1 MDQPRWLIQQLLWHP
16 DKIGS
21 WRWARVASVLCK
33 LFNLRRLISHLT
45 NSNDCGNIRPKVLLT
60 VSPFR
65 LLLRPA
71 LHFHSRS
78 NLPASPLSTAFLPRA
93 KSRGTP
99 LLMLSPLST
108 AFTPI
113 RSLTPLST
121 VFTQN
126 IGGGVSRMLLRD
138 DRGVGLSLLASHW
151 LRVTSHGSKAI
162 TSFGINTCKSVSKQR
177 TLSPAQSTLTQNPRG
192 VGVTTW

>member
-1 MDQPRWLIQQLLWHP
+1 MRFSPRKFYLWQTMDQPRWLIQQLLWHT

-33 LFNLRRLISHLT
+33 LFNLQCLISHLT

-78 NLPASPLSTAFLPRA
+78 DLPA
-93 KSRGTP
+93 
-99 LLMLSPLST
+99 SPLST

-126 IGGGVSRMLLRD
+126 TGGGVSRMRLLPSAHVLSAGFACVAHLSEVD
-138 DRGVGLSLLASHW
+138 IFLGV
-151 LRVTSHGSKAI
+151 R
-162 TSFGINTCKSVSKQR
+162 
-177 TLSPAQSTLTQNPRG
+177 
-192 VGVTTW
+192 